1 MIDFENKNILITGG
15 SSGIGK
21 ALISE
26 LYNNGART
34 ICVVGRNRSKME
46 PLKTTYP
53 EVNFLFLRGDVSQLN
68 DIKEVIHLV
77 GKVWDKVDILIN
89 NAGVVSAGPLEEIS
103 DEDII
108 AQQNINTTGLILL
121 TKHTLPLLKKS
132 NDAAIINVS
141 SGLGLIGMPFYA
153 TYAATKAAVK
163 QFSEAMRRELKDYPI
178 HVMTV
183 YPTATDTPMMES
195 AGSKNMDTPEL
206 VAKKTLDGLK
216 NKEIDVIL
224 GGTQRIQDNKDNFE
238 DPLGFD
244 KKVGT
249 MYDTMKNRAKNHRS
263 M

>member
-1 MIDFENKNILITGG
+1 MNFENKNILITGG

-21 ALISE
+21 ALIAE
-26 LYNNGART
+26 LYENGART
-34 ICVVGRNRSKME
+34 IAVVGRNLSKME
-46 PLKTTYP
+46 SLKTSFP
-53 EVNFLFLRGDVSQLN
+53 EINFLFLKGDVGKLD
-68 DIKEVIHLV
+68 DIKNVVTNLKRDWKKI
-77 GKVWDKVDILIN
+77 DILIN
-89 NAGVVSAGPLEEIS
+89 NAGVVSAGALEDTS

-132 NDAAIINVS
+132 DDAAIINVS

-163 QFSEAMRRELKDYPI
+163 QFSEAMRRELMDFPI

-183 YPTATDTPMMES
+183 YPTATDTPMMTT
-195 AGSKNMDTPEL
+195 ADSKNMDTPKL
-206 VAKKTLDGLK
+206 VAEKTIAGLK

-224 GGTQRIQDNKDNFE
+224 GGEERIQDNKDNFN
-238 DPLGFD
+238 DPIKFD
-244 KKVGT
+244 EKVAT
-249 MYDTMKNRAKNHRS
+249 KFEAMKTRAKNHRS

>member
-1 MIDFENKNILITGG
+1 MKFENKNILITGG

-26 LYNNGART
+26 LFNNGART
-34 ICVVGRNRSKME
+34 IAVIGRDRSKME
-46 PLKTTYP
+46 PLKTKYP
-53 EVNFLFLRGDVSQLN
+53 EINFLFLKADVAKLNEIKDVMQL
-68 DIKEVIHLV
+68 I
-77 GKVWDKVDILIN
+77 GKVWDRVDILIN
-89 NAGVVSAGPLEEIS
+89 NAGVVSAGALEDIS

-121 TKHTLPLLKKS
+121 TKHVLPLLKKS
-132 NDAAIINVS
+132 EDAAIINIS

-163 QFSEAMRRELKDYPI
+163 QFSEAIRRELKDYPI

-195 AGSKNMDTPEL
+195 AASKNMDTPEL
-206 VAKKTLDGLK
+206 VAQKTIEGLK
-216 NKEIDVIL
+216 NKEIDIIL
-224 GGTQRIQDNKDNFE
+224 GGEQRIQDNKDNFN
-238 DPLGFD
+238 DPLKFD
-244 KKVGT
+244 EKVNS
-249 MYDTMKNRAKNHRS
+249 MYDTMKSRAKNHRS

>member
-1 MIDFENKNILITGG
+1 MNFKNQNILITGG

-26 LYNNGART
+26 FYKNGASNFA
-34 ICVVGRNRSKME
+34 VVGRNIDKMKNLQAE
-46 PLKTTYP
+46 FSNI
-53 EVNFLFLRGDVSQLN
+53 EFNFIQADVSKLE
-68 DIKEVIHLV
+68 DIKEVINSV
-77 GKVWDKVDILIN
+77 KKDWKQIDILIN
-89 NAGVVSAGPLEEIS
+89 NAGVVSAGALEDIS

-121 TKHTLPLLKKS
+121 TKHALPLLKKS
-132 NDAAIINVS
+132 DDAAIINVS

-163 QFSEAMRRELKDYPI
+163 QFSEAIRRELKDFPI

-183 YPTATDTPMMES
+183 YPTATDTPMMTS
-195 AGSKNMDTPEL
+195 ADSKNMDTPQL
-206 VAKKTLDGLK
+206 VAEKTISGLK

-224 GGTQRIQDNKDNFE
+224 GGEQRIQDNKDNFK
-238 DPLGFD
+238 DPLKFD
-244 KKVGT
+244 EKVAT
-249 MYDTMKNRAKNHRS
+249 MFESMKSRAKDHRS